1 MFQVGFLEILL
12 IFILSLFVFGPNK
25 LPSAIK
31 SITRLWYIT
40 KSRIE
45 SARSEFE
52 RDIGAE
58 EIEQDV
64 FNELKLKEL
73 DENER

>member
-12 IFILSLFVFGPNK
+12 ILVLSLFIFGPQK

-31 SITRLWYIT
+31 SFTRFWYLT
-40 KSRIE
+40 KSKIE

-52 RDIGAE
+52 RNIGAE

-64 FNELKLKEL
+64 FNELKLKEF
-73 DENER
+73 DKNEH

>member
-40 KSRIE
+40 KPRIE

>member
-1 MFQVGFLEILL
+1 LFQVGFLEILL

-25 LPSAIK
+25 LPGAIK

-40 KSRIE
+40 KSKIE

>member
-12 IFILSLFVFGPNK
+12 IFVISLFVFGPDK

-31 SITRLWYIT
+31 SITKFWYLT
-40 KSRIE
+40 KSKIE
-45 SARSEFE
+45 KAKTDFE

-58 EIEQDV
+58 DIEQDV
-64 FNELKLKEL
+64 FNELKLKEI
-73 DENER
+73 EKNE

>member
-1 MFQVGFLEILL
+1 LFQVGFLEILL
-12 IFILSLFVFGPNK
+12 ILILSLLIFGPDK

-31 SITRLWYIT
+31 SITKFWYLA
-40 KSRIE
+40 KSKLE

-52 RDIGAE
+52 REIGAE

-73 DENER
+73 DKNEH